1 MEVYLSSGTCL
12 YFGMYIRSHSCPY
25 CCPDT
30 YHDVRICYS
39 ELVPLLL
46 VVNDVLEL
54 VVVDGLNAV
63 LLVELVVLRDV
74 VPEAVSEHVLVRRL
88 VDNVLDVV
96 QQHVRPKTYHV

>member
-1 MEVYLSSGTCL
+1 M
-12 YFGMYIRSHSCPY
+12 
-25 CCPDT
+25 
-30 YHDVRICYS
+30 
-39 ELVPLLL
+39 
-46 VVNDVLEL
+46 NDVLEL